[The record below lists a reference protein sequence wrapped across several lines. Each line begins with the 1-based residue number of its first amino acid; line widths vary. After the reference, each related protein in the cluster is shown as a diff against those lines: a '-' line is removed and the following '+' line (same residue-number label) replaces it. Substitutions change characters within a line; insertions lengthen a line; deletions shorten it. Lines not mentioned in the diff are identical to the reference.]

1 MADTGATEAVIGYH
15 FRDVSLL
22 AQALTAAGAAVP
34 SDATAASHSVVH
46 GNKRLALLGDALIRL
61 LSIDDWFPS
70 RASPGT

>member
-1 MADTGATEAVIGYH
+1 MADTAATEALIGYH

-22 AQALTAAGAAVP
+22 VEALTAAGAAVP
-34 SDATAASHSVVH
+34 SDVNAASHNVLH

-61 LSIDDWFPS
+61 LSMDDWFPS